1 MGNEHV
7 VMEKSG
13 RYQPAI
19 RGIVGGVVL
28 VAALA
33 AFLGSSQSEA
43 GIEQRATAFWEARIQ
58 GDDLAAYQYETYAHT
73 GKMTA
78 TQYIQALSPM
88 LKYMAYTIDTI
99 QEQENEASVT
109 VNVRCRI
116 DIPGMLDVPLSM
128 PIKERWVRLD
138 DSQWYRNVKP
148 EKLGKAARRQG

>member
-1 MGNEHV
+1 MGSEHV

-43 GIEQRATAFWEARIQ
+43 GVEQRATAFWEARLQ
-58 GDDLAAYQYETYAHT
+58 GDEATAYQYLTYART
-73 GKMTA
+73 GEMTL
-78 TQYIQALSPM
+78 TQYIQARSPT
-88 LKYMAYTIDTI
+88 LKYMAYTIDNI

-109 VNVRCRI
+109 VKLQYQLS
-116 DIPGMLDVPLSM
+116 IPGMVDLPLAMAMVPWM
-128 PIKERWVRLD
+128 VRIL
-138 DSQWYRNVKP
+138 P
-148 EKLGKAARRQG
+148 LLE

>member
-1 MGNEHV
+1 MGSEHV

-43 GIEQRATAFWEARIQ
+43 GVEQRATAFWEARLQ
-58 GDDLAAYQYETYAHT
+58 GDEATAYQYLTYART
-73 GKMTA
+73 GEMTL
-78 TQYIQALSPM
+78 TQYIQARSPT
-88 LKYMAYTIDTI
+88 LKYMAYTIDNI

-109 VNVRCRI
+109 VKLQYQLS
-116 DIPGMLDVPLSM
+116 IPGMVDLPLAMAMVPWM
-128 PIKERWVRLD
+128 VRISPLL
-138 DSQWYRNVKP
+138 
-148 EKLGKAARRQG
+148 E